1 MYDDDDASTAV
12 GGSVK
17 IVSYRPMQIL
27 VLTKGQN
34 DRMNVRNMG
43 E

>member
-1 MYDDDDASTAV
+1 V

-17 IVSYRPMQIL
+17 ILFYRPMQNL

-34 DRMNVRNMG
+34 DGMNVRDMG